1 MATEAQSLRNGW
13 THARVRAGYTLSEI
27 IVVITVIGLLSL
39 IAFPIYTGVR
49 NSSLQG
55 AAMHNAK
62 LVAAA
67 RSSYALTVPSA
78 PASWAAATEDKARLE
93 LLIGENLLSGTSAD
107 YLEMPG
113 GYAVQLSGAL
123 RASTLLTK
131 DGHAIQY

>member
-1 MATEAQSLRNGW
+1 MGTEGQLLRKQQKQGR
-13 THARVRAGYTLSEI
+13 ARAGYTLSEI

-55 AAMHNAK
+55 AAMQNAK

-78 PASWAAATEDKARLE
+78 PASWAAAVEDKDRLE
-93 LLIGENLLSGTSAD
+93 LLIGENLLSGNSTD

-113 GYAVQLSGAL
+113 GYSVQLSGAL